1 MLEALRIILLV
12 APSELL
18 FLIGRVVS
26 SIVVVV
32 VASLRLLLPLIVSL
46 TGCCRCATISKVLV
60 IYDKVVGLGRIRC
73 QIEVLA
79 EEAEQ
84 LV

>member
-1 MLEALRIILLV
+1 MILLV

-18 FLIGRVVS
+18 FLILRVIS
-26 SIVVVV
+26 SKVVVV
-32 VASLRLLLPLIVSL
+32 VASLRLLLPWIVSL
-46 TGCCRCATISKVLV
+46 TGCCRCAAISKELV
-60 IYDKVVGLGRIRC
+60 IDDKVVGLGRIRC

>member
-1 MLEALRIILLV
+1 MLEGLRLILPV

-18 FLIGRVVS
+18 FFIGRVVAGK
-26 SIVVVV
+26 VVVV

-46 TGCCRCATISKVLV
+46 TGCCRCSTISKVLV
-60 IYDKVVGLGRIRC
+60 IYDKVVGLGRIRR